1 MPNDEPT
8 KSESI
13 PYESVKTEITNEERS
28 SPSDNPLTERST
40 ETIGP
45 ESPPLFSRP
54 NLLISSRSEF
64 SLKVL
69 RLIEGRV
76 DESVESDK
84 RKFLD
89 SIAEILETISS
100 HSTSFSP
107 ESKDKILLKLFDYVD
122 LAFGMEDKIARL
134 EAVVDDKVKINLWIN
149 NLLREQHALLDVPIE
164 DLKTIFSPSAAGRV
178 SFFLKNNPRLA
189 ISQLKKGLQE
199 GVASIHD
206 QWAKVKLIPGRDASI
221 LFIKCLDIPE
231 KNLGQTIKEI
241 TCWNPLAAYVQHY
254 MNQPHDIEKQNKWA
268 IIEDI
273 QREIESA
280 SQKGKLTSDDY
291 NQMNNLYMLAYFA
304 LCIDD
309 DLIELNKAKSK
320 EEIQTWIDAFLIK
333 IRPFEDQTHQTI
345 YKEHLFGLDFAAKQ
359 TNSRVSISD
368 LKKEIIGVLGLG
380 LKNLALQWKKVKDIS
395 GEIEQQ
401 NAMYSIFNSENVL
414 NSPKFYFTTI
424 SCFHEWDP
432 DPLVYFINN
441 TMKNIDMSGSQE
453 DVLQSVLTH
462 NALSATE
469 LFSTHP
475 KTAVLYAELIST
487 GGNDKA
493 ILVKLIAAKI
503 ELFISEEDKIVTLLS
518 AFIPNK
524 KIFTDYL
531 RSDKFILALVRAEN
545 LAPTLTSEEEPR
557 KLLIKREL
565 ARLTTASTST
575 VALGLFAQENK
586 DTPPLTSLG
595 SDSATNSPTRTPAP
609 PKT

>member
-8 KSESI
+8 KYDSI
-13 PYESVKTEITNEERS
+13 LPEGVKTEIMDERR
-28 SPSDNPLTERST
+28 SPSGDNPITKRPT

-45 ESPPLFSRP
+45 ERLPLFSRP
-54 NLLISSRSEF
+54 NLLINSRSEF
-64 SLKVL
+64 SLKAL
-69 RLIEGRV
+69 RLIEGRT
-76 DESVESDK
+76 DEPVESDK
-84 RKFLD
+84 RKCLD

-107 ESKDKILLKLFDYVD
+107 ESKDNVLLKLFDYVD
-122 LAFGMEDKIARL
+122 LAYGMEDKIASL
-134 EAVVDDKVKINLWIN
+134 EAAGDDKVKINLWIN
-149 NLLREQHALLDVPIE
+149 NLLRQQHALLGIHIE
-164 DLKTIFSPSAAGRV
+164 DLKTIFSTSAAGRI

-199 GVASIHD
+199 GVASIQD

-221 LFIKCLDIPE
+221 LFIKCFDVPE
-231 KNLGQTIKEI
+231 KNLSQTIKEI
-241 TCWNPLAAYVQHY
+241 TSWNPLAAFVQHH
-254 MNQPHDIEKQNKWA
+254 MCQPHDIEKQSKWE

-273 QREIESA
+273 KREIQRA
-280 SQKGKLTSDDY
+280 SQEGKLTSEDN
-291 NQMNNLYMLAYFA
+291 NQMNNLYMIAYFA

-309 DLIELNKAKSK
+309 DIIELNKATSK
-320 EEIQTWIDAFLIK
+320 EEIQAWIDAFLIK

-345 YKEHLFGLDFAAKQ
+345 NKEHLFGLDFAAKQ
-359 TNSRVSISD
+359 TNSRVSVGD
-368 LKKEIIGVLGLG
+368 LKKEMIGVLGLG

-395 GEIEQQ
+395 GEIEQK

-432 DPLVYFINN
+432 DPLIYFINN

-475 KTAVLYAELIST
+475 KTAALYAEFIST

-503 ELFISEEDKIVTLLS
+503 ELFISEEDKIFTLLS
-518 AFIPNK
+518 AFISNK
-524 KIFTDYL
+524 KILTDYL

-575 VALGLFAQENK
+575 VTLGLFAQGNT
-586 DTPPLTSLG
+586 DAPLS
-595 SDSATNSPTRTPAP
+595 SSSESASATDSPTITTIP